1 MRSFVIGALRLVA
14 ASADEQAGWVRTHG
28 VLTDEI
34 ALDLEHATGA
44 APGLVAAGVLGEA
57 VLAGLREIDAVFGEM
72 SGDPGRWSPEA
83 LARDEG
89 WGKVRGLARE
99 LLDRE
104 GLGLAPLPEIHV
116 IR

>member
-14 ASADEQAGWVRTHG
+14 ASAEEQVGWVRRHG
-28 VLTDEI
+28 VVTDEI
-34 ALDLEHATGA
+34 ALDLEHATGV
-44 APGLVAAGVLGEA
+44 APRLVAEGVLDAA

-72 SGDPGRWSPEA
+72 SGDPDRWSPQA
-83 LARDEG
+83 PARDEG
-89 WGKVRGLARE
+89 WARARGLARQ

-104 GLGLAPLPEIHV
+104 GLGLGPLPEIHV